1 MMSNLYFIIILI
13 IIFVLVYLDN
23 LNENFINSKYK
34 IIIVNHKNF
43 YLIHIKNH
51 QTINKIY
58 KIYKNKFIIL

>member
-1 MMSNLYFIIILI
+1 MLSISS
-13 IIFVLVYLDN
+13 D
-23 LNENFINSKYK
+23 LNENFTDSKYK
-34 IIIVNHKNF
+34 IIIVDYKNF